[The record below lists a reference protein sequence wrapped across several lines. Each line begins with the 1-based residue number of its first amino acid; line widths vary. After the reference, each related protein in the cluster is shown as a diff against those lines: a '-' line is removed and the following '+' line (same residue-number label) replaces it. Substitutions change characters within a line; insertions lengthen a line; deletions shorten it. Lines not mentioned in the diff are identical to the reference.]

1 MLGSRLPS
9 YIGVFEWL
17 AKSIP
22 KGLSIRLR
30 RAAPEDLWPPDA
42 AGLEDLQRNVS
53 QLPLEVSQVYS
64 HIGGMR
70 RSPRFPLYL
79 MRPGEVAATVQEFR
93 LAGQTLHDAGLA
105 SFGDGEHAI
114 LLFSDGN
121 GNYLGLHLKAPFA
134 PRGFILDHE
143 EPNLEPRFKSLA
155 SMLDALAQ
163 SVDREECYFGDM
175 PTDYPAIEPA
185 LVNADDREL
194 SLQLLNQYY
203 HDPHKYRAD
212 AHAAMQLSH
221 PHDMETFANLLDS
234 EDMWI
239 SEKMC
244 RIVGLRRYRP
254 AINRMVEV
262 AIAKGGNRI
271 IATIVALRGWPD
283 EEALSALRVIKGR
296 LGKAYD
302 PYFPPSL
309 RP

>member
-1 MLGSRLPS
+1 MAGEIDPQTALD
-9 YIGVFEWL
+9 
-17 AKSIP
+17 
-22 KGLSIRLR
+22 RLR
-30 RAAPEDLWPPDA
+30 RAVPEDLWPPDA

-64 HIGGMR
+64 QVGGMR
-70 RSPRFPLYL
+70 RSPRLPLRL
-79 MRPGEVAATVQEFR
+79 MRPGEVAATVQDFR
-93 LAGQTLHDAGLA
+93 LAGQTSYDAGSA
-105 SFGDGEHAI
+105 PFGDGEHAI
-114 LLFSDGN
+114 LLFSDDS
-121 GNYLGLHLKAPFA
+121 GNYLGLHLKAPLA

-143 EPNLEPRFKSLA
+143 EPNFEPRFKSLA
-155 SMLDALAQ
+155 RMLDALAE

-175 PTDYPAIEPA
+175 PTDYPAIQPA
-185 LVNADDREL
+185 LVNADDRKL
-194 SLQLLNQYY
+194 SLQLLNQHYR
-203 HDPHKYRAD
+203 DPHKRRAE

-221 PHDMETFANLLDS
+221 PDDMETFANLLDS

-244 RIVGLRRYRP
+244 RIVGMRRYRP

-283 EEALSALRVIKGR
+283 EEALSALRVMKGR
-296 LGKAYD
+296 VGKDYEA
-302 PYFPPSL
+302 YFPPSL